1 MKLAAAQSLV
11 AWLWDQHPA
20 LVNQLAR
27 QIPAPRLAL
36 GALGQ
41 CFSCDL
47 DILTSSSCDGSS
59 YFSSGVCLGTSDPT
73 LSIDPSS
80 LDASSLNLTC
90 LAASCSL
97 DTIGLDSSTCIPTL
111 TCADL
116 TPVSTSAV
124 TGGCNVS
131 IGCCTSINSSAAAT
145 SSGLSNVA
153 SYVAS
158 GVAGLSALAKVA
170 AAYFNAQAAGSAAA
184 ASQARTQ
191 AAIVA
196 AQTARAS
203 TGHAALPITYVAN
216 GATGTSTPMISTTG
230 GLLPLTNSMLSA
242 LTPASLSVFFAQYGT
257 WLLIGGAAAFLAYA
271 ATRRRAT

>member
-11 AWLWDQHPA
+11 AWLWDQHPQLVNA
-20 LVNQLAR
+20 LVAQMPSQVR
-27 QIPAPRLAL
+27 L

-41 CFSCDL
+41 CFGCDL
-47 DILTSSSCDGSS
+47 DIFTSASCDGSS
-59 YFSSGVCLGTSDPT
+59 YFSSGVCLGTSDPE

-80 LDASSLNLTC
+80 LDSAGLDLTSLGC
-90 LAASCSL
+90 EGL
-97 DTIGLDSSTCIPTL
+97 DTIGLDSATCIPTL

-116 TPVSTSAV
+116 TPVSTSAL
-124 TGGCNVS
+124 TGGCNIN
-131 IGCCTSINSSAAAT
+131 IGCCATLASSSAAT
-145 SSGLSNVA
+145 SSGLNSLA

-158 GVAGLSALAKVA
+158 GVAGLAALAKAA

-184 ASQARTQ
+184 AAQAKAQ

-203 TGHAALPITYVAN
+203 TGQTALPIQYIAN
-216 GATGTSTPMISTTG
+216 GNGTTTPVISTTG
-230 GLLPLTNSMLSA
+230 GLVPLTSSILSD
-242 LTPASLSVFFAQYGT
+242 LTPASIEVFFAQYGT

-271 ATRRRAT
+271 ATRRRKT